1 MHRERRFRNNMRLF
15 NQEQIS
21 QIKREKQSWI
31 EQCLKDRGLMEEGG
45 ERTYSGIP
53 LKLIYCPDDIEDLD
67 YIKDLG
73 FSGSPPFTRGIY
85 PNMYRGRA
93 FTIRQLAG
101 FGTPEDCNQRLK
113 YLMSRGATGLNIVL
127 DMPTIRG
134 YDSDSPQ
141 AEGNVGQCG
150 VALDSVD
157 DLHSLFRDIPL
168 DRISVSLVTHL
179 PSVTLILLSMF
190 MVMAQERGIPFE
202 KLSGTSQNDFI
213 METAVGS
220 APEILPPKDSFRMQ
234 CDVIEYVTQILPR
247 WNPISFNGYNLRE
260 AGTDAVTEVGVAICN
275 AIETAQE
282 IIKRGREV
290 DSFIQRFSFFWD
302 LHNDFFEE
310 IAKCRASRRVWYK
323 VVSNRLKARS
333 LRSHLM
339 RFHIQTSGITLP
351 SIEPLNNIARA
362 AIQGLAAVLSG
373 AQSLHIDSYDEA
385 YSAPT
390 EKAALISL
398 RTQQILQVE
407 TGVTKVVD
415 PLGGSYLVEYL
426 TDQME
431 KKISEFIDKIEAM
444 GGIIKIV
451 ENGWLHQHIAEFSY
465 RQQKDIEEG
474 KLKIVGVNYLQGEDR
489 GTPTEI
495 FQYPETEK
503 RQAEKLRRLRSER
516 NSVLWRRAME
526 EVRKACKR
534 SSNLMPAI
542 IEAVK
547 ARATLGELHSVFKES
562 FGLWSFPLS

>member
-1 MHRERRFRNNMRLF
+1 MRLF

-202 KLSGTSQNDFI
+202 KLSGTTQNDFI

-220 APEILPPKDSFRMQ
+220 APEILPPDDSFRMQ

-282 IIKRGREV
+282 IIRRGREV

-310 IAKCRASRRVWYK
+310 IAKCRASRSVWYK

-339 RFHIQTSGITLP
+339 RFHVQTSGITLP

-362 AIQGLAAVLSG
+362 AIQGLAAVLGG

-407 TGVTKVVD
+407 AGVTKVVD

-489 GTPTEI
+489 GTPSEI

-516 NSVLWRRAME
+516 NSVLWRRAIE

-534 SSNLMPAI
+534 SSNLMPSI

>member
-1 MHRERRFRNNMRLF
+1 MHKERRFRNNMRLF

-202 KLSGTSQNDFI
+202 KLSGTTQNDFI

-220 APEILPPKDSFRMQ
+220 APEILPPDDSFRMQ

-282 IIKRGREV
+282 IIRRGREV

-339 RFHIQTSGITLP
+339 RFHVQTSGITLP

-362 AIQGLAAVLSG
+362 AIQGLAAVLGG

-407 TGVTKVVD
+407 AGVTKVVD

-489 GTPTEI
+489 GIPSEI

-503 RQAEKLRRLRSER
+503 RQAEKLRRLRRER

-534 SSNLMPAI
+534 SSNLMPSI